1 MRSCAR
7 RDEFAKL
14 FKGWMGV
21 KELPPGS
28 KALPSR
34 TGAAKGSREG
44 YGSTGS
50 AEEARGVVML
60 EQQGT
65 ALTN

>member
-1 MRSCAR
+1 
-7 RDEFAKL
+7 
-14 FKGWMGV
+14 MGV

-34 TGAAKGSREG
+34 TGVAKGSREG

-50 AEEARGVVML
+50 AEEAGGAGAAVML
-60 EQQGT
+60 EQQDT
-65 ALTN
+65 AQTNGSIDR